1 MTYIR
6 IEGNELVIMKESIE
20 IRLEPN
26 EIKDDDVFAFKVWV
40 SENFSSKVRDRR
52 RNRSECNKD

>member
-52 RNRSECNKD
+52 NRTI